1 MTTAPVIKIE
11 VLGDNVDDLART
23 LVSLAAKVSSQ
34 ESAPDVSVSEDM
46 PLDELLAVVRKKA
59 MAEGFKLLVVK
70 ADAEAEEGPSGEGE
84 AQTYEPKA
92 VKRRGRPPKAKA
104 EEPKV
109 ETPAVEEAE
118 EEPASE
124 MTLWEDEPAAA
135 AEEETLTDAQLED
148 IKRET
153 IKKLM
158 PIYKSKGGP
167 ERVKDILS
175 DWKQYA
181 SVSTI
186 PAKHFPEIARRIDA

>member
-11 VLGDNVDDLART
+11 VLGDNVDDLGRT

-34 ESAPDVSVSEDM
+34 EGASDVSVSEDM
-46 PLDELLAVVRKKA
+46 PLDELLAVVRRKA
-59 MAEGFKLLVVK
+59 TAEGFKLLVVK
-70 ADAEAEEGPSGEGE
+70 ADAETEEGPSGEGE

-92 VKRRGRPPKAKA
+92 VKRRGRPPKAKT

-135 AEEETLTDAQLED
+135 EEETLTDAQLEE